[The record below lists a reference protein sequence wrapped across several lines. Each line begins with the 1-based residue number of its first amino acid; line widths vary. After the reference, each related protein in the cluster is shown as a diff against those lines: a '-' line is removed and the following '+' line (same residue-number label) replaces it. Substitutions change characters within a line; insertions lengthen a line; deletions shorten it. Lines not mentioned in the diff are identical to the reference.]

1 MGEKLQQAIEW
12 IANATDFV
20 AAVIILIGFG
30 RAMVAFVRAE
40 LGPGRARWSDL
51 QGVRCVLGTYLLLG
65 IEFMII
71 SDILHSC
78 VHRDLDS
85 LYALGLLVVIR
96 TVISFFLAK
105 ELEGVHREQ
114 VA

>member
-1 MGEKLQQAIEW
+1 MGKMEDALGW

-20 AAVIILIGFG
+20 AAAIILIGFV
-30 RAMVAFVRAE
+30 RAIIAFAQAE
-40 LGPGRARWSDL
+40 LGPGRGRWNNL
-51 QGVRCVLGTYLLLG
+51 QGVRCTLGTYLLLG

-85 LYALGLLVVIR
+85 LYELGLLVVIR
-96 TVISFFLAK
+96 TVISFFLGK
-105 ELEGVHREQ
+105 ELESVHREKP
-114 VA
+114 A